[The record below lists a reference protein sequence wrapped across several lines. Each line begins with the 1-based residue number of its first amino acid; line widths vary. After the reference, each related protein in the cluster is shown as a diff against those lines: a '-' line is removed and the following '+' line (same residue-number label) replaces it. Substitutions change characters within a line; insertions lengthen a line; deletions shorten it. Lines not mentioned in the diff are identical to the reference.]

1 MSPVTLF
8 WTCAAA
14 AAVLLL
20 VWKCICRFQRPP
32 PGTRLPPMP
41 PASSILGHVELM
53 QPDFYHNKAIDWVMA
68 YGPVFR
74 LKLNFKHIVVLND
87 IRSVKDFYKKDEVLK
102 RPECFDPGR
111 NTFPGLATFNGEV
124 WAANK
129 RFCMTMLHDLGFA
142 KTSMEEHMMTE
153 FRRTAAELEEARGA
167 PLSVGSLL
175 MRTALNN
182 ILKFFIGSGFPD
194 ESDAQTQ
201 LLHVVNRVQIAMLN
215 DGIVQFVPGVIRAL
229 LQLLPFTRKSR
240 LEAATKELY
249 DFLGQLIQNYK
260 GRLEENKD
268 QSFVGGYLKKIEEA
282 RKDPSPKFQYRY
294 LIGNM
299 ASFIAAGTTSVSTSM
314 ECLFVLLAM
323 HEDGIQAIVRRE
335 IDEAVGRQQL
345 PTWDDRKRTPFT
357 MACVWEL
364 ERWKRRFPT
373 GAARETSDDVVVDNL
388 FIPKGTMVL
397 LNMFAV
403 HNDPKYWKEPERFD
417 PNRFLNDDGS
427 FRSPKPDSAIPFS
440 FGKRSC
446 PGETFALMEIYLL
459 LTFLMQ
465 KFRVTLD
472 NPPQSDRDDKDL
484 KFYKFD
490 NLKLRFQPRLS
501 GQF

>member
-1 MSPVTLF
+1 M
-8 WTCAAA
+8 
-14 AAVLLL
+14 
-20 VWKCICRFQRPP
+20 
-32 PGTRLPPMP
+32 G
-41 PASSILGHVELM
+41 
-53 QPDFYHNKAIDWVMA
+53 
-68 YGPVFR
+68 R
-74 LKLNFKHIVVLND
+74 LKLNFKRIVVLND

-111 NTFPGLATFNGEV
+111 NTLPGLATFNGEV

-335 IDEAVGRQQL
+335 IDEAVGRQRL